1 LTTVSIRV
9 MERSVWQA
17 REAAH
22 ADRVDAATATHQAR
36 RRSGRRHPVE
46 DFLFTSYSFT
56 PAQLRRW
63 YPGAGIRLEG
73 AAGTPR
79 ASWRFHRELGRD
91 VELDHAAYLETRGGT
106 VEFVRRLLTA
116 TAARPAQL
124 GCFGLHEWAM
134 VYRLAPEQVRHADW
148 PLRLG
153 AAGTDEVVETLQ
165 LRCTHFDAFR
175 FYTPPARS
183 LNLLRP
189 TRERQVELEQPGC
202 LHAAMDLYKWAYKL
216 TPALPSELVM
226 DCFDLAR
233 EVRELDMRAAPYDLR
248 ELGYEPVRVETP
260 SGRSEYA
267 AAQRGF
273 ATRAQGLRERLLQ
286 ALAGLAGSGLP
297 PVEAGLPSVVGGQP
311 SVEGGLP
318 PVYGDQPS
326 VVDGQ
331 PAVAGGQPVE
341 VSSSARMR

>member
-1 LTTVSIRV
+1 LTTVLIRV
-9 MERSVWQA
+9 LEHSAWQV

-22 ADRVDAATATHQAR
+22 AERVDAATAAHRAR
-36 RRSGRRHPVE
+36 RQSGRRHPVE
-46 DFLFTSYSFT
+46 DFLFSYYSFT

-63 YPGAGIRLEG
+63 HPGAGTRLED

-79 ASWRFHRELGRD
+79 AGWRFQREVGRD
-91 VELDHAAYLETRGGT
+91 VELDHAAYLEARGGT

-116 TAARPAQL
+116 TTSRPAQL
-124 GCFGLHEWAM
+124 DCFGLHEWAM

-153 AAGTDEVVETLQ
+153 AAGTDEVVESLQ
-165 LRCTHFDAFR
+165 IRCTHFDAFR

-183 LNLLRP
+183 LNLLQP

-202 LHAAMDLYKWAYKL
+202 LHATMDLYKWAGKL
-216 TPALPSELVM
+216 LPAVPSELVM

-233 EVRELDMRAAPYDLR
+233 EVRELDMRASPYDLR

-267 AAQRGF
+267 AAQRCF
-273 ATRAQGLRERLLQ
+273 ATRGQGLRERLLQ
-286 ALAGLAGSGLP
+286 ALAGLAG
-297 PVEAGLPSVVGGQP
+297 GGQP
-311 SVEGGLP
+311 PMDGRE
-318 PVYGDQPS
+318 PS
-326 VVDGQ
+326 VG
-331 PAVAGGQPVE
+331 GGQPFE